1 MSTQVRNVV
10 VIGGGPAGYTAAI
23 YLGRAELKPLVFA
36 GYQAGGQLML
46 TTEVEN
52 FPGFSKGIMGP
63 ELMQEMRD
71 QAERFGAEILNE
83 DVTEVDFTNG
93 PPFTVKTYDKEFLTN
108 AVVIATGAS
117 ARWLGLESEQR
128 LIGSGVSSCATC
140 DGAFYKDKVV
150 ALVGGGDSAMEE
162 SLFLTRYAKKVIIIH
177 RRDQFRASKIM
188 QERVFKNDKI
198 EIMWNHVVTEVLS
211 EKDGFLEKVTGV
223 VLENTQTGE
232 KTTLP
237 IDGLFIAIGHTP
249 NTTVFKGQIELD
261 DAGYIKVFEHTMTS
275 VEGIFAAGDVV
286 DVRYRQAI
294 TAAGDGCRAAIDA
307 SRWLEEKNLIVE
319 EGQIQQN

>member
-1 MSTQVRNVV
+1 MSTERRNVV

-23 YLGRAELKPLVFA
+23 YLGRAELEPLVFA

-63 ELMQEMRD
+63 ELMQEMRM
-71 QAERFGAEILNE
+71 QAERFGATILNE
-83 DVTEVDFTNG
+83 DVTEVDFSSG
-93 PPFTVKTYDKEFLTN
+93 SPFKIKTYDREVLAN
-108 AVVIATGAS
+108 SVVIATGAS
-117 ARWLGLESEQR
+117 AKWLGLESEQR

-140 DGAFYKDKVV
+140 DGAFYKDKIV

-162 SLFLTRYAKKVIIIH
+162 ALFLTRYAEKVYIIH

-188 QERVFKNDKI
+188 QERVFKNKRI
-198 EIMWNHVVTEVLS
+198 EIIWNHVVKEVLS

-223 VLENTQTGE
+223 EIENTKTGE
-232 KTTLP
+232 RSTLP

-249 NTTVFKGQIELD
+249 NTKIFKDQIELD
-261 DAGYIKVFEHTMTS
+261 EMGYIKTYEHTMTS
-275 VEGIFAAGDVV
+275 KEGVFAAGDVV
-286 DVRYRQAI
+286 DIRYRQAI

-307 SRWLEEKNLIVE
+307 SRWLEENHLIIE
-319 EGQIQQN
+319 EQNILRG